1 MNILDRASGSF
12 TFCYMAMKDW
22 ISWEGGV
29 DLIGKTSD
37 GLAMPNAIVHVARMV
52 HTPVGSA
59 PGGMI
64 FWQPDP
70 AAAPLAFG
78 FVSSDATVAG
88 YFANHI
94 FVGTPFE
101 GAPAILGTIT
111 IEISAESAS
120 AQVEIPGFVFK
131 THLAEFSETAM
142 IQRDPLPTAPFYQQG
157 LEAAAGHACLKVN
170 GEKIPLVI
178 PPVGIT
184 GGPCAV
190 VAACGMYA
198 R

>member
-1 MNILDRASGSF
+1 MNNW
-12 TFCYMAMKDW
+12 M
-22 ISWEGGV
+22 SWEGGV
-29 DLIGKTSD
+29 DLVAKTNAD
-37 GLAMPNAIVHVARMV
+37 LEMPNVIVHVARMV

-59 PGGMI
+59 PSGMI

-78 FVSSDATVAG
+78 FVSSDAKVAA
-88 YFANHI
+88 YFAGHI
-94 FVGTPFE
+94 FAGTPFE

-111 IEISAESAS
+111 ITTDAEQAT
-120 AQVEIPGFVFK
+120 ARVEIPGFVFES
-131 THLAEFSETAM
+131 HLSEFSETTL
-142 IQRDPLPTAPFYQQG
+142 INREPLPTAPFQQQG

-170 GEKIPLVI
+170 GAKIGLVI
-178 PPVGIT
+178 PAVGIT

-190 VAACGMYA
+190 VAPCGLYA

>member
-1 MNILDRASGSF
+1 MSMNNW
-12 TFCYMAMKDW
+12 M
-22 ISWEGGV
+22 SWEGGV
-29 DLIGKTSD
+29 DLVAKTD
-37 GLAMPNAIVHVARMV
+37 AGLETPNVIVHVARMV

-78 FVSSDATVAG
+78 FVSSDAKVAA
-88 YFANHI
+88 YFAEHI

-101 GAPAILGTIT
+101 GAPAIAGDIT
-111 IEISAESAS
+111 ISIDAEQA
-120 AQVEIPGFVFK
+120 AARVEIPGFLFES
-131 THLAEFSETAM
+131 HLSDFHET
-142 IQRDPLPTAPFYQQG
+142 ILVNRGPLPTAPFHQQG

-170 GEKIPLVI
+170 GSKIGLVI
-178 PPVGIT
+178 PPVGMT

-190 VAACGMYA
+190 VAPCGLYA

>member
-1 MNILDRASGSF
+1 MNNW
-12 TFCYMAMKDW
+12 M
-22 ISWEGGV
+22 SWEGGV
-29 DLIGKTSD
+29 DLIATTSAE
-37 GLAMPNAIVHVARMV
+37 LAMPNVIVHVARMV

-59 PGGMI
+59 PSGMI

-70 AAAPLAFG
+70 TAAPLAFG
-78 FVSSDATVAG
+78 FVSSDPAVAA
-88 YFANHI
+88 YFADHI

-101 GAPAILGTIT
+101 GAPAIVGKVI
-111 IEISAESAS
+111 IEISAEQAT
-120 AQVEIPGFVFK
+120 ARVEIPGFVFES
-131 THLAEFSETAM
+131 HLSDFSETAM
-142 IQRDPLPTAPFYQQG
+142 IQRDPLPTAPFHQQG

-170 GEKIPLVI
+170 GEKIDLII

-190 VAACGMYA
+190 VAACGVYA

>member
-1 MNILDRASGSF
+1 MNNW
-12 TFCYMAMKDW
+12 M
-22 ISWEGGV
+22 SWEGGV
-29 DLIGKTSD
+29 DLIAKTSAD
-37 GLAMPNAIVHVARMV
+37 LEMPNVIVHVARMV

-59 PGGMI
+59 PSGMI

-78 FVSSDATVAG
+78 FVSSDAAVAA

-94 FVGTPFE
+94 FVGTPFQ
-101 GAPAILGTIT
+101 GAPAILGKVTID
-111 IEISAESAS
+111 ISADHAS
-120 AQVEIPGFVFK
+120 ARVEIPGFVFES
-131 THLAEFSETAM
+131 HLSDFSPPAM
-142 IQRDPLPTAPFYQQG
+142 IHRDPLPTAPFYQQG

-170 GEKIPLVI
+170 GTKVALVI

-190 VAACGMYA
+190 VAACGLYA
-198 R
+198 RE